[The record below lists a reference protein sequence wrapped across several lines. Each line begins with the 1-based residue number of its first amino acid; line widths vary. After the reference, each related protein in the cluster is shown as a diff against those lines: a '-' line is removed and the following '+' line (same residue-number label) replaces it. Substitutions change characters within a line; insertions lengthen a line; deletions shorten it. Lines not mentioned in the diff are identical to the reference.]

1 MIRTSIEKL
10 TNFVRRLLRRKPEPL
25 DPYAYVH
32 APLRRGPGGRGA
44 AVAVEEPEERGTL
57 GMFGKKAE

>member
-1 MIRTSIEKL
+1 MIRISIEKL
-10 TNFVRRLLRRKPEPL
+10 TNFVRRLLRRKAEPL

-32 APLRRGPGGRGA
+32 APLRRDPGGRGA
-44 AVAVEEPEERGTL
+44 AVALEEPEEPGML